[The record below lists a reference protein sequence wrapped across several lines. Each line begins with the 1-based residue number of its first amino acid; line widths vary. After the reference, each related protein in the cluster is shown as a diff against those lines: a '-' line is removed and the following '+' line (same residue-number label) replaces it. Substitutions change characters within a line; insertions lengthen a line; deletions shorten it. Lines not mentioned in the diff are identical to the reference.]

1 MQQLE
6 EIISNP
12 KAIVIQ
18 SVRRK
23 DQAIVTA
30 TRVPLGD
37 IRLEEWGWILTVSH
51 KINHDQ
57 DGLEELSIVMVDN
70 AIRDCTL

>member
-1 MQQLE
+1 MQRLE

-18 SVRRK
+18 SRRK

-37 IRLEEWGWILTVSH
+37 IRLIMTKMAWRNYL
-51 KINHDQ
+51 
-57 DGLEELSIVMVDN
+57 IVMVDN
-70 AIRDCTL
+70 VIRDYTL